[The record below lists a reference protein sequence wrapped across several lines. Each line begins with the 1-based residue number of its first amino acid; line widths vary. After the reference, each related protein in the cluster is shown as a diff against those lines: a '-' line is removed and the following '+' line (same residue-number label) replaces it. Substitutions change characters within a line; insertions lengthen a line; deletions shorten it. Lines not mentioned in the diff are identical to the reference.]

1 MSLAVRGDRVLIAP
15 INQRERTTTSGV
27 LTIEHDTPDVIGR
40 IVSAGAEVD
49 EVGIDDVVIFPPRAG
64 QRVEF
69 QGERYLM
76 LRSDELLGVW
86 ESA

>member
-1 MSLAVRGDRVLIAP
+1 MTLAVRGDRVLIAP
-15 INQRERTTTSGV
+15 ITQREHETDSGL

-40 IVSAGAEVD
+40 IVSAGDVTD
-49 EVGIDDVVIFPPRAG
+49 VQVNDVVIFPPSAG

-86 ESA
+86 EPA

>member
-1 MSLAVRGDRVLIAP
+1 MRGDRVLIAP
-15 INQRERTTTSGV
+15 IPQREHAMASGL

-40 IVSAGAEVD
+40 IVSAGASVD
-49 EVGIDDVVIFPPRAG
+49 DVAVDDVVIFPPSAG

-86 ESA
+86 ERA